1 MKGADKLRR
10 ANARLRPQECGRG
23 RHECLRHEEVA

>member
-1 MKGADKLRR
+1 MKGEDEQSR

-23 RHECLRHEEVA
+23 RQECLRHEEVA